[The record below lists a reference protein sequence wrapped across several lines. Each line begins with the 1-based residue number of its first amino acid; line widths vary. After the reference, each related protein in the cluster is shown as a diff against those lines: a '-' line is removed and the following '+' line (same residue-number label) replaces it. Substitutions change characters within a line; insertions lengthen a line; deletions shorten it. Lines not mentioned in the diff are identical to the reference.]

1 MKKRVARFI
10 KKWRTEW
17 AVFTVICYLAAVP
30 ATFVIF
36 PDNNIW
42 IALLIVFAGLTD
54 SLNTLADRMDD
65 EV

>member
-1 MKKRVARFI
+1 MRRRIARFI

-17 AVFTVICYLAAVP
+17 AVFTVICYIAAVP
-30 ATFVIF
+30 ITFVIF

-54 SLNTLADRMDD
+54 SLNSLADRMDD